1 MLSRYSFK
9 THGMP
14 FCRSRSSFGIVM
26 TYRCHWQLSSKSWV
40 GAFMQ
45 CKGQPLPSHCIRRE
59 SASLHW
65 PLSRQCKHL
74 PRCHTMKLSIVHRN
88 IVQSL
93 RMSACTVF
101 LHHFRKMVLITSS
114 YMYTPPLNIHV
125 CVYPISLHL
134 CLVYS
139 TKPKMMPRTTALFV
153 IYLHP
158 SSTEKLQ

>member
-1 MLSRYSFK
+1 MHATLNSMARSDLVYCVITICLK

-26 TYRCHWQLSSKSWV
+26 TYRCHWRLSSKSWV

-45 CKGQPLPSHCIRRE
+45 CKGQPLPLHCIRRE
-59 SASLHW
+59 S
-65 PLSRQCKHL
+65 
-74 PRCHTMKLSIVHRN
+74 VHFIDLYHVSVN
-88 IVQSL
+88 IFLGVTLWSHQL
-93 RMSACTVF
+93 YIGILYNHYVCTVF

-134 CLVYS
+134 CLVVQS
-139 TKPKMMPRTTALFV
+139 RGWCQGLLL
-153 IYLHP
+153 YL
-158 SSTEKLQ
+158 